1 MRILIMEHLTSAPG
15 RSIPEHLI
23 AEGRAMRDAVLGDL
37 LAIRGTQIV
46 LFGHREH
53 AVRSR
58 PRLHQV
64 ESGPHR
70 NARFRSLVR
79 AANAVLVIAPEGDG
93 LLARF
98 CRIVEEEGR
107 LLLGPSAAVVR
118 LATDKWRLHEIL
130 RAAGLA
136 TPTTTLL
143 RRDRAAAVLRRRPRP
158 FVLKPRDGFG
168 GLGVTIVR
176 RADRIQPALE
186 AVVSATRRGD
196 LLVQEFVPGEPA
208 SVSVLVGCNEGTGV
222 IRAVPLGL
230 NHQHLTGTGRPIYT
244 GGESGWSHPMS
255 GAAILAAVDAV
266 KALARSV
273 SGCRGYLGVDLMI
286 GPAGP
291 VILEIN
297 PRITTSYIGIRQVI
311 GRNPA
316 ALILDACQARTL
328 PSAIAI
334 LGRSRFKSGGAVR
347 TIREGGD
354 RSRGVSPC
362 RSTAA
367 GTSAASI

>member
-15 RSIPEHLI
+15 RSVPGNLI
-23 AEGRAMRDAVLGDL
+23 AEGRAMRDAVLDDL
-37 LAIRGTQIV
+37 LAIHGSRIV
-46 LFGHREH
+46 LFGRREH

-58 PRLHQV
+58 PRLQQV

-79 AANAVLVIAPEGDG
+79 EADAVLVIAPEEDG
-93 LLARF
+93 LLARL

-107 LLLGPSAAVVR
+107 LLLGPAAAVAR
-118 LATDKWRLHEIL
+118 LATDKWRLHGIL

-136 TPTTTLL
+136 TPATELL
-143 RRDRAAAVLRRRPRP
+143 RRDMAAAALRRRPRP

-176 RADRIQPALE
+176 RADRIRPALV
-186 AVVSATRRGD
+186 AVARATRRRD
-196 LLVQEFVPGEPA
+196 VLFQEFVPGEPA

-230 NHQHLTGTGRPIYT
+230 NRQHLTGIDRPVYT
-244 GGESGWSHPMS
+244 GGESGWPHPMS
-255 GAAILAAVDAV
+255 GTAIRTAVDAV
-266 KALARSV
+266 KALARAV
-273 SGCRGYLGVDLMI
+273 SGCRGYLGVDLII

-297 PRITTSYIGIRQVI
+297 TRITTSYIGIRSVI
-311 GRNPA
+311 RLNPA

-328 PSAIAI
+328 PPAIAI
-334 LGRSRFKSGGAVR
+334 SGRSRFESGGAVMM
-347 TIREGGD
+347 IRRGGD
-354 RSRGVSPC
+354 RSRGGHQC
-362 RSTAA
+362 RFTAA